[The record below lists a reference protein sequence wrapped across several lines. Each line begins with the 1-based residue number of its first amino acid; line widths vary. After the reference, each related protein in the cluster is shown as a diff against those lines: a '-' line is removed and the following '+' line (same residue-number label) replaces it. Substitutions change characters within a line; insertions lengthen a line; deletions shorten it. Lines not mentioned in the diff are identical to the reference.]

1 MTGPMLHRVCD
12 ALSGDGELLDAE
24 ELRDALWLAARL
36 PPAAATALARLA
48 RAAEPAAEAA
58 TPAPGES
65 AAAPSFEGGD
75 EHRGSHLNDHRN
87 GAPPGATAIGGGA
100 RTSQEDGLH
109 AAPVPPSQV
118 APSDR
123 SAMAVRAPGMKA
135 LDGTELR
142 IGRALRPLRQLRPD
156 ALRTEL
162 DVDATVSA
170 MAETGLPDA
179 VLRPARTRWLD
190 LAVLVDDG
198 VSMLLWQRLAGEVRA
213 LMERCGAFRD
223 VRLHGLDSRTPGGP
237 RLTGR
242 PYGGRDRARPMS
254 TVLDPSGNTLLLVV
268 SDGVGRAWRDGTMH
282 RELDRAA
289 ATGPVA
295 LLHALP
301 PRLWAGS
308 GIDARPWRVTTRRRG
323 AANRSWHVEDPV
335 LPPELAPYDG
345 VPVPVL
351 SAEGSDI
358 GTWAQLIGSPG
369 ETVVLPLLNG
379 PDTPAPA
386 IGARASTR
394 PTASIAAEEAVLR
407 FKTSASSE
415 AYRLAAHL
423 AAVAPLPVPAMRLVQ
438 YALQPSVDTAHLAEV
453 FLGGLMHGVAGA
465 ADLPHQ
471 KTFDFT
477 EDIRTVLLR
486 TVPPSELVR
495 TARAVTAHLSGLP
508 NASTGFPA
516 WLPHSEGPERV
527 RSGSRRPFGW
537 VDETLRR
544 RLGIAPPAVPE
555 QESEPEAEP
564 PHPHGELREIPDDFV
579 LNEELTGWR
588 RLPVADRRFEGPDGL
603 PYEVFAEHEGGW
615 SDIGLLLAHDGE
627 GRVLVIRTPEVS
639 NPRYAVDLVTTEVT
653 ALKRLD
659 GFFAPRLLAW
669 DAHRLRPWL
678 AVECALDGASE
689 PAPNLHDFVGQEG
702 TLHQAGLLEVARQLA
717 ASLANA
723 HQNGLVHGSLTPR
736 RVLVAGQKM
745 QITGWMTASVDGRTS
760 PHWDAYGPRPR
771 YRAPELNLPGRE
783 PTRESDVYA
792 LGIILLDA
800 ATGAGQEADPSEPMA
815 VLPAGLLSTDWT
827 AILESCTQRDPAHR
841 PSAARLQQA
850 FDSLALQRP
859 GGSRPMRVSLGLD
872 PGLDPVG
879 LDLESEHRG
888 GQGPHLLLRGLP
900 AAIRRNILRR
910 MLDQLMRQNPTGL
923 ELVRADYDGRSGL
936 TRSENVV
943 RGASFL
949 RLRDHPAHVHS
960 FCEELRQE
968 VTKRWNMLGKS
979 ADDSDFGALAQD
991 ADEFGIPHVLRRL
1004 VVVVEDFQQL
1014 LLLAPEV
1021 FTILRQVAE
1030 QGPRLGMHLIV
1041 STDDTDGAL
1050 ADRVFAEGTPARID
1064 LRGPTRGG
1072 EDPSGR
1078 LMTRVALQVPLEME
1092 RVFFTAG
1099 VEDTS
1104 EPRPGN

>member
-1 MTGPMLHRVCD
+1 MRD

-48 RAAEPAAEAA
+48 RTAEPA
-58 TPAPGES
+58 PAP
-65 AAAPSFEGGD
+65 PFKGGD
-75 EHRGSHLNDHRN
+75 EHRDPPPNDHRN
-87 GAPPGATAIGGGA
+87 GTTPSATATGGKA
-100 RTSQEDGLH
+100 RTPQEDGLH
-109 AAPVPPSQV
+109 AAPVPPSQ
-118 APSDR
+118 AAASDR

-142 IGRALRPLRQLRPD
+142 LGRALRPLRQLRPD

-295 LLHALP
+295 VLHALP

-369 ETVVLPLLNG
+369 ETVVLPLLTG
-379 PDTPAPA
+379 PDTPVPA
-386 IGARASTR
+386 VGARASTR
-394 PTASIAAEEAVLR
+394 PAKSVAAEEAVLR

-438 YALQPSVDTAHLAEV
+438 HALQPSVDTAHLAEV
-453 FLGGLMHGVAGA
+453 FLGGLMHGVDGS

-477 EDIRTVLLR
+477 EDIRTVLLG

-495 TARAVTAHLSGLP
+495 TAREVTAHLSGLP

-516 WLPHSEGPERV
+516 WLPHSEGPDRV

-537 VDETLRR
+537 VDETLRH
-544 RLGIAPPAVPE
+544 RLGIAPPAPP
-555 QESEPEAEP
+555 EPESAHEP
-564 PHPHGELREIPDDFV
+564 LSPHVELRALPDGFV
-579 LNEELTGWR
+579 LDEELTAWR

-627 GRVLVIRTPEVS
+627 GRVLVIRTPEVR
-639 NPRYAVDLVTTEVT
+639 NPRHAVDLVTTEVT

-678 AVECALDGASE
+678 AVECALDGSSE
-689 PAPNLHDFVGQEG
+689 PAPNLHDFVGQVG

-723 HQNGLVHGSLTPR
+723 HENGLVHGSLTPR
-736 RVLVAGQKM
+736 RVLVAGRRM
-745 QITGWMTASVDGRTS
+745 QITGWMNASVDGRTS
-760 PHWDAYGPRPR
+760 PHWDAYAPSAR

-783 PTRESDVYA
+783 PTQESDVYA

-800 ATGAGQEADPSEPMA
+800 ATGAGREADPSEPMA
-815 VLPAGLLSTDWT
+815 GLPAGLLSADWR
-827 AILESCTQRDPAHR
+827 AILESCTRWNPARR
-841 PSAARLQQA
+841 PSGATLQRA
-850 FDSLALQRP
+850 LDSLALQRP
-859 GGSRPMRVSLGLD
+859 GGSRPMTVSLGLD

-888 GQGPHLLLRGLP
+888 GQGPHLLLRGTP
-900 AAIRRNILRR
+900 AAIRRSVLHRV
-910 MLDQLMRQNPTGL
+910 LDQLTRQNPTGL

-936 TRSENVV
+936 TRFEDVV

-949 RLRDHPAHVHS
+949 RLLDDPAHVLS
-960 FCEELRQE
+960 FCEKLRQE
-968 VTKRWNMLGKS
+968 VTKRWDMLGRS
-979 ADDSDFGALAQD
+979 VDDSDFGALTYD

-1004 VVVVEDFQQL
+1004 VVVVEDFHKV

-1021 FTILRQVAE
+1021 FTVLRQVAE

-1064 LRGPTRGG
+1064 LRGPMRGG
-1072 EDPSGR
+1072 EDPSER
-1078 LMTRVALQVPLEME
+1078 PMTQVALQVPLGMDP
-1092 RVFFTAG
+1092 VFFTAG

-1104 EPRPGN
+1104 EPPPRN

>member
-1 MTGPMLHRVCD
+1 MLHRVRD
-12 ALSGDGELLDAE
+12 ALSGDGELLDTE
-24 ELRDALWLAARL
+24 ELRDVLWLAARL
-36 PPAAATALARLA
+36 PPAAVAALAG
-48 RAAEPAAEAA
+48 AAEPAAETAP
-58 TPAPGES
+58 PAES
-65 AAAPSFEGGD
+65 AVAPPFGGGD
-75 EHRGSHLNDHRN
+75 EHRDPPPNDDRN
-87 GAPPGATAIGGGA
+87 GAVPGATVAGGGA

-109 AAPVPPSQV
+109 AAPVSPIQAAS
-118 APSDR
+118 SDR

-135 LDGTELR
+135 LDGRELR

-156 ALRTEL
+156 RLRTEL

-170 MAETGLPDA
+170 MAETGLLDA

-190 LAVLVDDG
+190 LTVLVDDG
-198 VSMLLWQRLAGEVRA
+198 VSMLLWQRFAGEVRA

-289 ATGPVA
+289 STGPVA
-295 LLHALP
+295 VLHALP

-323 AANRSWHVEDPV
+323 AANRSWQVEDPI

-369 ETVVLPLLNG
+369 ETVVLPLLTG
-379 PDTPAPA
+379 PDTPVPA
-386 IGARASTR
+386 VGARAFTR
-394 PTASIAAEEAVLR
+394 AVGSVAAEEAVLR

-438 YALQPSVDTAHLAEV
+438 HALQPCVDTAHLAEV
-453 FLGGLMHGVAGA
+453 FLGGLMHGVDGS

-477 EDIRTVLLR
+477 EDIRTVLLG

-495 TARAVTAHLSGLP
+495 TARAVTAHLTGLP

-516 WLPHSEGPERV
+516 WLPHPEGPEWI
-527 RSGSRRPFGW
+527 RSGRRRPFGW
-537 VDETLRR
+537 VNETLRH
-544 RLGIAPPAVPE
+544 RLGIAPPAAP
-555 QESEPEAEP
+555 EPEFAPEP
-564 PHPHGELREIPDDFV
+564 LSPQAELRAVPDGFV
-579 LNEELTGWR
+579 LDAELTGWC
-588 RLPVADRRFEGPDGL
+588 RLSVSDRRFEGPDGL
-603 PYEVFAEHEGGW
+603 PYEVFAEYEGGW

-627 GRVLVIRTPEVS
+627 GRVLVIRTPEIR
-639 NPRYAVDLVTTEVT
+639 NHRHAVDLVTTEVT
-653 ALKRLD
+653 ALMRLD

-702 TLHQAGLLEVARQLA
+702 TLHRAGLLEVARQLA

-723 HQNGLVHGSLTPR
+723 HENGLVHGSLTPR
-736 RVLVAGQKM
+736 RVLVAGRKM
-745 QITGWMTASVDGRTS
+745 QITGWMIASLDGRTS
-760 PHWDAYGPRPR
+760 PHWDAYGPSTR
-771 YRAPELNLPGRE
+771 YRAPELDMPGGE

-792 LGIILLDA
+792 LGVILRDA
-800 ATGAGQEADPSEPMA
+800 ATGEGQGEYLSEATLAP
-815 VLPAGLLSTDWT
+815 PAGLLSADWT
-827 AILESCTQRDPAHR
+827 AILEACTRRDPAHR
-841 PSAARLQQA
+841 PSAARLQRA
-850 FDSLALQRP
+850 LDSLALQRP
-859 GGSRPMRVSLGLD
+859 GGSQPMRVSLGLD
-872 PGLDPVG
+872 PGLDPVR

-888 GQGPHLLLRGLP
+888 GQGPHLLLCGLP
-900 AAIRRNILRR
+900 AAIRRSVLRR
-910 MLDQLMRQNPTGL
+910 VLNLLTRQNPTGL
-923 ELVRADYDGRSGL
+923 ELVRADYDGHSGL
-936 TRSENVV
+936 TPFEDIR

-949 RLRDHPAHVHS
+949 RLRDDPAHVLS
-960 FCEELRQE
+960 FCEKLRKE
-968 VTKRWNMLGKS
+968 VTKRWNMLGGNI
-979 ADDSDFGALAQD
+979 DDSDFGALAY
-991 ADEFGIPHVLRRL
+991 DEDKFGIPHILRRL
-1004 VVVVEDFQQL
+1004 VVVVEDFQKV

-1021 FTILRQVAE
+1021 FTVLRQVAVE
-1030 QGPRLGMHLIV
+1030 GPRLGIHLIV
-1041 STDDTDGAL
+1041 STDDTSEATI
-1050 ADRVFAEGTPARID
+1050 ARVFGERKPARID
-1064 LRGPTRGG
+1064 LRSQRWRDDDLAEPLTA
-1072 EDPSGR
+1072 EA
-1078 LMTRVALQVPLEME
+1078 TLQVASADGP
-1092 RVFFTAG
+1092 VFFPAG
-1099 VEDTS
+1099 VEDTW
-1104 EPRPGN
+1104 EPLPRN

>member
-1 MTGPMLHRVCD
+1 MLHRVRD
-12 ALSGDGELLDAE
+12 ILSGDGELLDAE

-36 PPAAATALARLA
+36 PPAAATAMARLTQ
-48 RAAEPAAEAA
+48 AAEPAAEA
-58 TPAPGES
+58 TPPAES
-65 AAAPSFEGGD
+65 AAAPSFEGWD
-75 EHRGSHLNDHRN
+75 EHRDPPPNDHRN
-87 GAPPGATAIGGGA
+87 ETTPGATALGGA
-100 RTSQEDGLH
+100 ARTLQDGLH

-118 APSDR
+118 VASDR
-123 SAMAVRAPGMKA
+123 SAVAVRAPGMKA
-135 LDGTELR
+135 LGGTELR
-142 IGRALRPLRQLRPD
+142 IGRALRPLRQPRPD

-162 DVDATVSA
+162 DIDATVSA

-254 TVLDPSGNTLLLVV
+254 TILDPSGNTLLFVV

-282 RELDRAA
+282 RELDRAGS
-289 ATGPVA
+289 TGPVA
-295 LLHALP
+295 VLHALP

-323 AANRSWHVEDPV
+323 AANRAWQVEDPV

-369 ETVVLPLLNG
+369 ETVVLPLLTS
-379 PDTPAPA
+379 PDTLAPA
-386 IGARASTR
+386 VGSQAFTR
-394 PTASIAAEEAVLR
+394 PAEFVAAEEAVLR
-407 FKTSASSE
+407 FKASASSE

-438 YALQPSVDTAHLAEV
+438 HAVQPSVDTVHLAEV
-453 FLGGLMHGVAGA
+453 FLGGLMHGVDGS

-477 EDIRTVLLR
+477 EDIRAVLLG

-495 TARAVTAHLSGLP
+495 TAQEVTAHLSGLP

-544 RLGIAPPAVPE
+544 RLGIAPLAPPE
-555 QESEPEAEP
+555 TESAPEPLS
-564 PHPHGELREIPDDFV
+564 PHVELRELPDGFV
-579 LNEELTGWR
+579 FDEELTGWR
-588 RLPVADRRFEGPDGL
+588 RLAVADRRFEGPDGL
-603 PYEVFAEHEGGW
+603 PYEVFAEHQGGW
-615 SDIGLLLAHDGE
+615 SDIALLLAHDGE
-627 GRVLVIRTPEVS
+627 GRVLVIRTPEVH
-639 NPRYAVDLVTTEVT
+639 NPRHAVDLVRTEVT
-653 ALKRLD
+653 ALQRLD

-678 AVECALDGASE
+678 AVECALDGASL
-689 PAPNLHDFVGQEG
+689 APNLHDFVGQEG
-702 TLHQAGLLEVARQLA
+702 TLHRAGLLEVARQLA

-723 HQNGLVHGSLTPR
+723 HENGLVHGSLTRR
-736 RVLVAGQKM
+736 RVLVAGRKM
-745 QITGWMTASVDGRTS
+745 RITGWMTASVDGMSS
-760 PHWDAYGPRPR
+760 PHWDAYAPRPQD
-771 YRAPELNLPGRE
+771 RAPELDLPGSE

-792 LGIILLDA
+792 LGVILLDA
-800 ATGAGQEADPSEPMA
+800 ATVEGREERLPEATL
-815 VLPAGLLSTDWT
+815 VLPAGLVSADWT
-827 AILESCTQRDPAHR
+827 AILEACTRRDPAQR
-841 PSAARLQQA
+841 PSAARLHRA
-850 FDSLALQRP
+850 LDSLALQRP
-859 GGSRPMRVSLGLD
+859 GGSQPMRVSLGLD
-872 PGLDPVG
+872 PGLEPVG

-888 GQGPHLLLRGLP
+888 GQGPHLLFRGLP
-900 AAIRRNILRR
+900 ATIRRSVLRR
-910 MLDQLMRQNPTGL
+910 VLDQLTRQNPTGL
-923 ELVRADYDGRSGL
+923 GLVRADYDGRSGL
-936 TRSENVV
+936 NRFEDVV
-943 RGASFL
+943 PGASFL
-949 RLRDHPAHVHS
+949 RLHDNPAHALS
-960 FCEELRQE
+960 FCKKLRQE
-968 VTKRWNMLGKS
+968 VTKRWNMLGRNN
-979 ADDSDFGALAQD
+979 DGLDFGALAND
-991 ADEFGIPHVLRRL
+991 AEEYGIPHVLRRL
-1004 VVVVEDFQQL
+1004 IVVVEDFQKV

-1021 FTILRQVAE
+1021 FTVLRQVAVE
-1030 QGPRLGMHLIV
+1030 GPRLGMHLIV
-1041 STDDTDGAL
+1041 STDDTDEGTIA
-1050 ADRVFAEGTPARID
+1050 RVFEKGKLARID
-1064 LRGPTRGG
+1064 LRDQRWQGNQLATPPTA
-1072 EDPSGR
+1072 E
-1078 LMTRVALQVPLEME
+1078 VALQLPSAGGS
-1092 RVFFTAG
+1092 VFFPAG
-1099 VEDTS
+1099 VEDTDLPL
-1104 EPRPGN
+1104 PRT

>member
-1 MTGPMLHRVCD
+1 MLHRVRD

-36 PPAAATALARLA
+36 PPAAATALARLV
-48 RAAEPAAEAA
+48 RAAEPVAEAA
-58 TPAPGES
+58 TPAPAVS

-75 EHRGSHLNDHRN
+75 DHRH
-87 GAPPGATAIGGGA
+87 GTAPGATAAGGGA
-100 RTSQEDGLH
+100 RTPQEDGLH
-109 AAPVPPSQV
+109 AASVPPSQ
-118 APSDR
+118 AASSDR

-190 LAVLVDDG
+190 LVVLVDDG

-223 VRLHGLDSRTPGGP
+223 VRLHGLDSRMPGGP

-268 SDGVGRAWRDGTMH
+268 SDGVGRAWRDGQMH

-289 ATGPVA
+289 STGPVA
-295 LLHALP
+295 VLHALP

-323 AANRSWHVEDPV
+323 AANRSWHVEDPL

-358 GTWAQLIGSPG
+358 GTWAKLIGSPG
-369 ETVVLPLLNG
+369 ETVVLPLLTG
-379 PDTPAPA
+379 PDAPVPAV
-386 IGARASTR
+386 GAGAFTRA
-394 PTASIAAEEAVLR
+394 AGFVAAEEAVLR

-438 YALQPSVDTAHLAEV
+438 HALQPSVDTAHLAEV
-453 FLGGLMHGVAGA
+453 FLGGLMHGVDGS

-477 EDIRTVLLR
+477 EDIRTVLLG

-495 TARAVTAHLSGLP
+495 TAREVTAHLSGLP

-544 RLGIAPPAVPE
+544 RLGIASP
-555 QESEPEAEP
+555 EPESAPEP
-564 PHPHGELREIPDDFV
+564 LSPHVELRELPDGFA

-588 RLPVADRRFEGPDGL
+588 RLSVTDRRFEGPDGL
-603 PYEVFAEHEGGW
+603 SYEVFAEHEGGW

-627 GRVLVIRTPEVS
+627 GRVLVIRTPEVH
-639 NPRYAVDLVTTEVT
+639 NPRHAVDFVTTEVT

-678 AVECALDGASE
+678 AVECALDGGASE
-689 PAPNLHDFVGQEG
+689 PAPNLHDFVRQEG
-702 TLHQAGLLEVARQLA
+702 TLHRAGLLEVARQLA

-723 HQNGLVHGSLTPR
+723 HENGLVHGSLTPR
-736 RVLVAGQKM
+736 RVLVAGRKM
-745 QITGWMTASVDGRTS
+745 QITGWMTASVDGGTS
-760 PHWDAYGPRPR
+760 PHWDAYAPRPR
-771 YRAPELNLPGRE
+771 YRAPELDLPGGE
-783 PTRESDVYA
+783 PTRESDMYA
-792 LGIILLDA
+792 LGVILIDA
-800 ATGAGQEADPSEPMA
+800 ATGEGQGEYLSEGTLA
-815 VLPAGLLSTDWT
+815 LPADMLSADWT
-827 AILESCTQRDPAHR
+827 AILEACTRRDPTHR
-841 PSAARLQQA
+841 PSAARLQRA
-850 FDSLALQRP
+850 LDSLALQRP
-859 GGSRPMRVSLGLD
+859 GGSQPMRVSLGLD
-872 PGLDPVG
+872 PGLDPVA

-900 AAIRRNILRR
+900 AAIRRSVLHRV
-910 MLDQLMRQNPTGL
+910 LDQLTRQNPTGL

-936 TRSENVV
+936 TRFENVV

-949 RLRDHPAHVHS
+949 RLRDDPAHVLS
-960 FCEELRQE
+960 FCKKLRQE
-968 VTKRWNMLGKS
+968 VTKRWNMLGRS
-979 ADDSDFGALAQD
+979 IDDSDFGALAYD
-991 ADEFGIPHVLRRL
+991 AAEYGIPHVLRRL
-1004 VVVVEDFQQL
+1004 IVVVEDFPKV

-1021 FTILRQVAE
+1021 FTALRQIAVE
-1030 QGPRLGMHLIV
+1030 GPRLGIHLIV
-1041 STDDTDGAL
+1041 STNDTDEPTIA
-1050 ADRVFAEGTPARID
+1050 RVFGGRKLARID
-1064 LRGPTRGG
+1064 LRDQRWRHDDLTVPPTA
-1072 EDPSGR
+1072 EA
-1078 LMTRVALQVPLEME
+1078 ALQVPSADGP
-1092 RVFFTAG
+1092 VFFPAG
-1099 VEDTS
+1099 VEDTF
-1104 EPRPGN
+1104 EPLPEN

>member
-1 MTGPMLHRVCD
+1 MLHRVRD
-12 ALSGDGELLDAE
+12 ALSGGGDLLDAE

-48 RAAEPAAEAA
+48 RPTAPAAEAS
-58 TPAPGES
+58 TPAGS
-65 AAAPSFEGGD
+65 AAAPPFQGGD
-75 EHRGSHLNDHRN
+75 EHRDPPPNDRRN
-87 GAPPGATAIGGGA
+87 GADLGATAVGNGA
-100 RTSQEDGLH
+100 RTPQEEGLH
-109 AAPVPPSQV
+109 AAPVQPSQ
-118 APSDR
+118 AASSDR
-123 SAMAVRAPGMKA
+123 SAMAVRAPGMKT
-135 LDGTELR
+135 LDGTELL

-179 VLRPARTRWLD
+179 VLRPVRTRWLD

-198 VSMLLWQRLAGEVRA
+198 VSMLLWQRLASEVRA

-223 VRLHGLDSRTPGGP
+223 VRLHGLDSRSPGGP

-242 PYGGRDRARPMS
+242 PYGGRGRARPMS

-289 ATGPVA
+289 STGPVA
-295 LLHALP
+295 VLHALP

-358 GTWAQLIGSPG
+358 GTWAQLIGSHG
-369 ETVVLPLLNG
+369 ETVVLPLLTG
-379 PDTPAPA
+379 PDTTDPAV
-386 IGARASTR
+386 GARAFTR
-394 PTASIAAEEAVLR
+394 PAGSAAAEDAVLR

-438 YALQPSVDTAHLAEV
+438 HALQPSVDTAHLAEV
-453 FLGGLMHGVAGA
+453 FLGGLMHGVDGS

-477 EDIRTVLLR
+477 EDIRTVLLG
-486 TVPPSELVR
+486 TVPPSALIR
-495 TARAVTAHLSGLP
+495 TAREVTARLGGLP

-527 RSGSRRPFGW
+527 GSGSRRPFGW

-544 RLGIAPPAVPE
+544 RLGIAPPAPPEPESVPE
-555 QESEPEAEP
+555 PLS
-564 PHPHGELREIPDDFV
+564 PHAELRELPDGFV
-579 LNEELTGWR
+579 LDEELTGWR
-588 RLPVADRRFEGPDGL
+588 RLSVADTRFEGVNGL
-603 PYEVFAEHEGGW
+603 PYEVLAEYEGGW

-627 GRVLVIRTPEVS
+627 GRVLVIRTPEVRQ
-639 NPRYAVDLVTTEVT
+639 PRHAVDLVTTEVT
-653 ALKRLD
+653 ALQRLN

-669 DAHRLRPWL
+669 DAHRLRPWI
-678 AVECALDGASE
+678 AVACALDDASE
-689 PAPNLHDFVGQEG
+689 PAPNLHELLEQEG
-702 TLHQAGLLEVARQLA
+702 PLHRARLLEVARQLA

-723 HQNGLVHGSLTPR
+723 HENGLVHGSLTPR
-736 RVLVAGQKM
+736 RVLVAGRQM

-771 YRAPELNLPGRE
+771 HRAPELITPGVE

-792 LGIILLDA
+792 LGVILMDA
-800 ATGAGQEADPSEPMA
+800 ATGEGQGDYLSETLA
-815 VLPAGLLSTDWT
+815 LPAGLLSIEWV
-827 AILESCTQRDPAHR
+827 AILEACTRTEPAHR
-841 PSAARLQQA
+841 PSAARLQR
-850 FDSLALQRP
+850 ALDFLEFQRS
-859 GGSRPMRVSLGLD
+859 GGSPPMRVSLGFD

-888 GQGPHLLLRGLP
+888 GQGPHLVLCGRP
-900 AAIRRNILRR
+900 AEIRRSVLRR
-910 MLDQLMRQNPTGL
+910 VLDQLTRQNPTGL
-923 ELVRADYDGRSGL
+923 ELICADYEGRSGL
-936 TRSENVV
+936 TRFEDVV

-949 RLRDHPAHVHS
+949 RLRGDDPAHALS
-960 FCEELRQE
+960 FCEKLRQE
-968 VTKRWNMLGKS
+968 VAKRWNMLGRNVN
-979 ADDSDFGALAQD
+979 DSDFGALAQD
-991 ADEFGIPHVLRRL
+991 ADEYGIPHVLRRL
-1004 VVVVEDFQQL
+1004 VVVVDDFQKVA
-1014 LLLAPEV
+1014 LAREV
-1021 FTILRQVAE
+1021 VMVLGQVAVE
-1030 QGPRLGMHLIV
+1030 GPRLGMHIIV
-1041 STDDTDGAL
+1041 STDGTAETTI
-1050 ADRVFAEGTPARID
+1050 ARVFGGRQPARID
-1064 LRGPTRGG
+1064 LRDQRWGHEPLT
-1072 EDPSGR
+1072 ES
-1078 LMTRVALQVPLEME
+1078 LKVEATLQVPSADGP
-1092 RVFFTAG
+1092 VFFPAG
-1099 VEDTS
+1099 VEDGFA
-1104 EPRPGN
+1104 PPPGN

>member
-1 MTGPMLHRVCD
+1 MRD

-24 ELRDALWLAARL
+24 ELRDALWLASRL
-36 PPAAATALARLA
+36 PPAAATALARVA
-48 RAAEPAAEAA
+48 RAAELAAESA
-58 TPAPGES
+58 TPAES
-65 AAAPSFEGGD
+65 AVGLPFGGGD
-75 EHRGSHLNDHRN
+75 EHRDPPPDDHRD
-87 GAPPGATAIGGGA
+87 GTAPGATAADGEA
-100 RTSQEDGLH
+100 LTPQEDGLH
-109 AAPVPPSQV
+109 AAPVPPSQ
-118 APSDR
+118 AASSDR

-268 SDGVGRAWRDGTMH
+268 SDGVGRAWRDGRMH

-289 ATGPVA
+289 STGPVA
-295 LLHALP
+295 VLHALP

-358 GTWAQLIGSPG
+358 ATWAQLIGSPG
-369 ETVVLPLLNG
+369 ETVVLPLLAG
-379 PDTPAPA
+379 PLTPVPA
-386 IGARASTR
+386 VGARAFTR
-394 PTASIAAEEAVLR
+394 PAGAVAAEEAVLR

-438 YALQPSVDTAHLAEV
+438 HALQPSVDTAHLAEV
-453 FLGGLMHGVAGA
+453 FLGGLMHGVGGS

-471 KTFDFT
+471 KTFDFA
-477 EDIRTVLLR
+477 EDIRTVLLG

-495 TARAVTAHLSGLP
+495 TAQEVTAHLSGLP

-516 WLPHSEGPERV
+516 WLPHSEGTERI

-544 RLGIAPPAVPE
+544 RLGIAPPAPP
-555 QESEPEAEP
+555 EPESAPEP
-564 PHPHGELREIPDDFV
+564 LGPHVELRELPDGFV
-579 LNEELTGWR
+579 LDEEQTGWC
-588 RLPVADRRFEGPDGL
+588 RLSVADRRFEGPDGP
-603 PYEVFAEHEGGW
+603 PYEVFAEHLAGW

-627 GRVLVIRTPEVS
+627 GRVLVIRTPEVH
-639 NPRYAVDLVTTEVT
+639 NPRHAVDLVTTEVT

-669 DAHRLRPWL
+669 DADRLRPWL
-678 AVECALDGASE
+678 AVECALDGTSE
-689 PAPNLHDFVGQEG
+689 PAPNLHDFVEQMGP
-702 TLHQAGLLEVARQLA
+702 LHPAGLLHVARQLA

-723 HQNGLVHGSLTPR
+723 HENGLVHGSLTPR
-736 RVLVAGQKM
+736 RVLVTERKM
-745 QITGWMTASVDGRTS
+745 QITGWMFASVDGRTS
-760 PHWDAYGPRPR
+760 PHWDAYAPRRR
-771 YRAPELNLPGRE
+771 YRAPELDMPGGE
-783 PTRESDVYA
+783 PTSESDVYA
-792 LGIILLDA
+792 LGVILVDA
-800 ATGAGQEADPSEPMA
+800 ATGGGQGEHLSEPTSA
-815 VLPAGLLSTDWT
+815 LPAGRLSADWT
-827 AILESCTQRDPAHR
+827 ALLEACTRRDPAHR
-841 PSAARLQQA
+841 PSAVRLQRA
-850 FDSLALQRP
+850 LDSLVHLRP
-859 GGSRPMRVSLGLD
+859 GDNRTMRVSFGLD

-900 AAIRRNILRR
+900 AETRRSVLGRV
-910 MLDQLMRQNPTGL
+910 LDQLTRQNPTGL
-923 ELVRADYDGRSGL
+923 ELVRADNDGHSGL
-936 TRSENVV
+936 TRFEDVV

-949 RLRDHPAHVHS
+949 GLRDDPAHVLS
-960 FCEELRQE
+960 FCENVRRE
-968 VTKRWNMLGKS
+968 VTKRWDMLGRS
-979 ADDSDFGALAQD
+979 FDDSDFGALAQD
-991 ADEFGIPHVLRRL
+991 ADKYGIPHVLRRL
-1004 VVVVEDFQQL
+1004 VVVVEDFQKV

-1021 FTILRQVAE
+1021 FTALSQVVVE
-1030 QGPRLGMHLIV
+1030 GPRLGMHLIV
-1041 STDDTDGAL
+1041 STDDTDEATITGL
-1050 ADRVFAEGTPARID
+1050 FGGRKPACID
-1064 LRGPTRGG
+1064 LRARRWRDDDQTARIKTEATLRVPSAGGP
-1072 EDPSGR
+1072 
-1078 LMTRVALQVPLEME
+1078 
-1092 RVFFTAG
+1092 VFFSAG
-1099 VEDTS
+1099 LYDS
-1104 EPRPGN
+1104 FGPLPGN

>member
-1 MTGPMLHRVCD
+1 MTGPMLHRVRD
-12 ALSGDGELLDAE
+12 ALAGDGEILDAE

-48 RAAEPAAEAA
+48 RAAEPAAEAT
-58 TPAPGES
+58 TPTDC
-65 AAAPSFEGGD
+65 AAAPTFDSGD
-75 EHRGSHLNDHRN
+75 EHRDLPPNDHRA
-87 GAPPGATAIGGGA
+87 GMASGGGSH
-100 RTSQEDGLH
+100 TPEDGLH
-109 AAPVPPSQV
+109 AAPVPPSQ
-118 APSDR
+118 AAASDR

-162 DVDATVSA
+162 DIDATVSA

-198 VSMLLWQRLAGEVRA
+198 VSMLLWQQLAGEVRA
-213 LMERCGAFRD
+213 LMERSGAFRD
-223 VRLHGLDSRTPGGP
+223 LRLHGLDSRTSGGP

-242 PYGGRDRARPMS
+242 PYDGRDRARPVS

-289 ATGPVA
+289 STGPVA
-295 LLHALP
+295 ILHTLP

-308 GIDARPWRVTTRRRG
+308 GIDARPWRVATRRRG
-323 AANRSWHVEDPV
+323 AANRSWRVEDPV
-335 LPPELAPYDG
+335 LPPELAPYEG

-369 ETVVLPLLNG
+369 ETVVLPLLTG
-379 PDTPAPA
+379 PNASVST
-386 IGARASTR
+386 IGARAFTR
-394 PTASIAAEEAVLR
+394 PPGSVAAEETVLR

-438 YALQPSVDTAHLAEV
+438 HALGPSVDTAHLAEV
-453 FLGGLMHGVAGA
+453 FLGGLMHGVDGS

-477 EDIRTVLLR
+477 EDIRTVLLG

-495 TARAVTAHLSGLP
+495 MAQEVTTHLSGLP
-508 NASTGFPA
+508 NASSEFPA
-516 WLPHSEGPERV
+516 WLPHSEGPEQV
-527 RSGSRRPFGW
+527 RPGSRRPFGW
-537 VDETLRR
+537 VDETLRH
-544 RLGIAPPAVPE
+544 RLGLTPPE
-555 QESEPEAEP
+555 LESAPEALS
-564 PHPHGELREIPDDFV
+564 PHIELQELPDGFV
-579 LNEELTGWR
+579 LDETLTGWR
-588 RLPVADRRFEGPDGL
+588 RLSVADRRFEGPDGL
-603 PYEVFAEHEGGW
+603 PYEVFAEHAEGW

-627 GRVLVIRTPEVS
+627 GRVLVIRTPEARIS
-639 NPRYAVDLVTTEVT
+639 RHAVDLVTTEVT

-669 DAHRLRPWL
+669 DAHRRRPWL

-702 TLHQAGLLEVARQLA
+702 TLHRASLLEVARQLA

-723 HQNGLVHGSLTPR
+723 HENGLVHGSLTPR
-736 RVLVAGQKM
+736 RVLVAGRKM

-760 PHWDAYGPRPR
+760 PHWEAYAPRPR
-771 YRAPELNLPGRE
+771 YRAPELVVPGAE

-792 LGIILLDA
+792 LGVIVMDA
-800 ATGAGQEADPSEPMA
+800 ATGEVQEEHLSEVP
-815 VLPAGLLSTDWT
+815 LGLQAGLLPPDWT
-827 AILESCTQRDPAHR
+827 AILEACTQRDPARR
-841 PSAARLQQA
+841 PSAARLQRA
-850 FDSLALQRP
+850 LDSLALQRP
-859 GGSRPMRVSLGLD
+859 GGSQPMRVSVGLK

-900 AAIRRNILRR
+900 AAIRRSVMHRV
-910 MLDQLMRQNPTGL
+910 LDQLTRQNPTGL

-936 TRSENVV
+936 TRFEDVV

-949 RLRDHPAHVHS
+949 RLRDHPAHVLS
-960 FCEELRQE
+960 FCKKLRQE
-968 VTKRWNMLGKS
+968 VTKRWNMLGRNNG
-979 ADDSDFGALAQD
+979 DSDFGALTHD
-991 ADEFGIPHVLRRL
+991 ADTYGIPHVLRRL
-1004 VVVVEDFQQL
+1004 VVVVEDFQKV

-1021 FTILRQVAE
+1021 FTVLRQVAVE
-1030 QGPRLGMHLIV
+1030 GPRLGIHLIV
-1041 STDDTDGAL
+1041 STNDTDEATI
-1050 ADRVFAEGTPARID
+1050 ARVFGIREPARID
-1064 LRGPTRGG
+1064 LWGHRRQGDDLTVPLTA
-1072 EDPSGR
+1072 EA
-1078 LMTRVALQVPLEME
+1078 TLQVPTEDG
-1092 RVFFTAG
+1092 RVLFPAG
-1099 VEDTS
+1099 VEDS
-1104 EPRPGN
+1104 FEPLPGN

>member
-1 MTGPMLHRVCD
+1 MRD

-24 ELRDALWLAARL
+24 EFRDALWLAARL

-58 TPAPGES
+58 TPAES
-65 AAAPSFEGGD
+65 AAAPPFEGGD
-75 EHRGSHLNDHRN
+75 EHRDPPPNDPWN
-87 GAPPGATAIGGGA
+87 GTVPGATVAGGGA
-100 RTSQEDGLH
+100 RTPQEDGLH
-109 AAPVPPSQV
+109 AAPVPPSQ
-118 APSDR
+118 AASSDR

-289 ATGPVA
+289 STGPAAV
-295 LLHALP
+295 LHALP

-369 ETVVLPLLNG
+369 ATAVLPLLTG
-379 PDTPAPA
+379 PDTPVPA
-386 IGARASTR
+386 VGARAFTQPAGSV
-394 PTASIAAEEAVLR
+394 AAAEAVLR
-407 FKTSASSE
+407 FKSSASSE

-438 YALQPSVDTAHLAEV
+438 HALQPSVDTAHLAEV
-453 FLGGLMHGVAGA
+453 FLGGLMHGVDGS

-477 EDIRTVLLR
+477 EDIRTVLLG

-495 TARAVTAHLSGLP
+495 TAREVTAHLSGLP

-516 WLPHSEGPERV
+516 WIPHSEGPERV

-544 RLGIAPPAVPE
+544 RLGIAPPAPP
-555 QESEPEAEP
+555 EPESAPEP
-564 PHPHGELREIPDDFV
+564 LSPHVELRELPDGFV
-579 LNEELTGWR
+579 LDEELTGWR
-588 RLPVADRRFEGPDGL
+588 RLLVADRRFEGPDGL

-627 GRVLVIRTPEVS
+627 GRVLVIRTPEAS
-639 NPRYAVDLVTTEVT
+639 NPRHTVDLVTTEVT

-669 DAHRLRPWL
+669 DAHCLRPWL

-689 PAPNLHDFVGQEG
+689 PAPNLHDFVRQVG

-723 HQNGLVHGSLTPR
+723 HENGLVHGSLTPR
-736 RVLVAGQKM
+736 RVLVAGRKM

-760 PHWDAYGPRPR
+760 PHWDAYAPRPR
-771 YRAPELNLPGRE
+771 YRAPELDMPRGE

-792 LGIILLDA
+792 LGVILMDA
-800 ATGAGQEADPSEPMA
+800 ATGEGQGDYLSEANLTLS
-815 VLPAGLLSTDWT
+815 AGLLSADWT
-827 AILESCTQRDPAHR
+827 AILGACTRRDPAHR
-841 PSAARLQQA
+841 PSAARLQRA
-850 FDSLALQRP
+850 LDSLALQRP
-859 GGSRPMRVSLGLD
+859 GGSEPMRVSLGLG
-872 PGLDPVG
+872 PRLEPVG
-879 LDLESEHRG
+879 LDLEGEHRG

-900 AAIRRNILRR
+900 AAIRRSILRR
-910 MLDQLMRQNPTGL
+910 VLDQLTRQNPTGL
-923 ELVRADYDGRSGL
+923 ELVRADYDGLSGL
-936 TRSENVV
+936 TRFEGVV
-943 RGASFL
+943 RGTSFL
-949 RLRDHPAHVHS
+949 HLRDDPAHALS
-960 FCEELRQE
+960 FCEELRHE
-968 VTKRWNMLGKS
+968 VTKRWHMLGRNI
-979 ADDSDFGALAQD
+979 DDSDFAALAYE
-991 ADEFGIPHVLRRL
+991 ADGEYGPPHVLRRL
-1004 VVVVEDFQQL
+1004 VVVVEDFQKV

-1021 FTILRQVAE
+1021 FTALRQVAE

-1064 LRGPTRGG
+1064 LQGPPRGG
-1072 EDPSGR
+1072 EDPSER
-1078 LMTRVALQVPLEME
+1078 LMTQVALQLPLHTDP
-1092 RVFFTAG
+1092 VFFTAG

-1104 EPRPGN
+1104 EPLPGN

>member
-1 MTGPMLHRVCD
+1 MRD

-48 RAAEPAAEAA
+48 RAAEPA
-58 TPAPGES
+58 TAPPF
-65 AAAPSFEGGD
+65 AGGD
-75 EHRGSHLNDHRN
+75 KHRDPPPNDHRN
-87 GAPPGATAIGGGA
+87 RTAPGATAAGAEA
-100 RTSQEDGLH
+100 RTPQEDGLH
-109 AAPVPPSQV
+109 AAPVPPSQ
-118 APSDR
+118 AASSDR

-190 LAVLVDDG
+190 LALLVDDG

-237 RLTGR
+237 RLTGH

-289 ATGPVA
+289 STGPVA
-295 LLHALP
+295 VLHALP
-301 PRLWAGS
+301 PRLWSGS
-308 GIDARPWRVTTRRRG
+308 GIDSRHWRVTTRRRG

-345 VPVPVL
+345 LPVPVL

-369 ETVVLPLLNG
+369 ETVVLPLLTG
-379 PDTPAPA
+379 PDTPVPA
-386 IGARASTR
+386 VGARSFTR
-394 PTASIAAEEAVLR
+394 PARSIAAEEAVLR

-415 AYRLAAHL
+415 AFRLAAHL

-438 YALQPSVDTAHLAEV
+438 HALQPSVDTAHLAEV
-453 FLGGLMHGVAGA
+453 FLGGLMHGVNGS

-477 EDIRTVLLR
+477 EDIRTVLLS

-495 TARAVTAHLSGLP
+495 TAREVTAHLSGLP

-537 VDETLRR
+537 IDETLRR
-544 RLGIAPPAVPE
+544 RLGIAPPAPP
-555 QESEPEAEP
+555 EPESAP
-564 PHPHGELREIPDDFV
+564 DPLSPHVELRKLPDGFV
-579 LNEELTGWR
+579 LDEGLTGWC
-588 RLPVADRRFEGPDGL
+588 RLSVADRRFEGTDGL
-603 PYEVFAEHEGGW
+603 PYEVIAEHGEGW
-615 SDIGLLLAHDGE
+615 SDIPLLLAHDGE
-627 GRVLVIRTPEVS
+627 GRVLVIRTPEMR
-639 NPRYAVDLVTTEVT
+639 NPRDAVDLVTTEVT

-669 DAHRLRPWL
+669 DAHRRRPWL
-678 AVECALDGASE
+678 AVECALDGASQ

-702 TLHQAGLLEVARQLA
+702 TLHRAGLLEVARQLA

-723 HQNGLVHGSLTPR
+723 HENGLIHGSLTPR
-736 RVLVAGQKM
+736 RVLVAGRKM
-745 QITGWMTASVDGRTS
+745 QITGWMTASVDGRTG
-760 PHWDAYGPRPR
+760 PHWDAYAPRPQ
-771 YRAPELNLPGRE
+771 YRAPELDLRGSK

-792 LGIILLDA
+792 LGVILMDA
-800 ATGAGQEADPSEPMA
+800 ATGEGRGESLSEATLA
-815 VLPAGLLSTDWT
+815 LPAGLLSPDWT
-827 AILESCTQRDPAHR
+827 AILEACTRRDPAHR
-841 PSAARLQQA
+841 PSAARLQRA
-850 FDSLALQRP
+850 LDSLALQRP
-859 GGSRPMRVSLGLD
+859 GGSQPMQVSLGLD

-900 AAIRRNILRR
+900 AAIRRSVLHRV
-910 MLDQLMRQNPTGL
+910 LDHLTRQNPTGL

-936 TRSENVV
+936 TRFEDVV

-949 RLRDHPAHVHS
+949 RLSDHPAHVLS
-960 FCEELRQE
+960 FCEKLRQE
-968 VTKRWNMLGKS
+968 VTKRWNMLGRS
-979 ADDSDFGALAQD
+979 IDDSDFGALAYD
-991 ADEFGIPHVLRRL
+991 ADEYGIPHILRRL
-1004 VVVVEDFQQL
+1004 VVVVEDFQKVL
-1014 LLLAPEV
+1014 LMAPEV
-1021 FTILRQVAE
+1021 FTALRQVAVE
-1030 QGPRLGMHLIV
+1030 GPRLGIHLII
-1041 STDDTDGAL
+1041 STDDTNEATS
-1050 ADRVFAEGTPARID
+1050 ARVFGERKPARID
-1064 LRGPTRGG
+1064 LRGQRWRNDDLTAPLTA
-1072 EDPSGR
+1072 EA
-1078 LMTRVALQVPLEME
+1078 TLQVPS
-1092 RVFFTAG
+1092 VDGPVSFPAG
-1099 VEDTS
+1099 VEDTF
-1104 EPRPGN
+1104 EPLPGN